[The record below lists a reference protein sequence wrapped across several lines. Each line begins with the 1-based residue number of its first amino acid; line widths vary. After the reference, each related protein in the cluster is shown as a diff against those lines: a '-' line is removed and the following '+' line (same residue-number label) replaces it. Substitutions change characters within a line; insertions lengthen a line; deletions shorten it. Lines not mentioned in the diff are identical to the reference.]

1 MLAGDICEF
10 LPQLNLRKTQGL
22 GSALKALR
30 LLTPSRDLHLRR
42 LSNTQEEVFIG
53 ELRGEPVTANDLG
66 TALN

>member
-30 LLTPSRDLHLRR
+30 PLTPSRDLHLRR

-53 ELRGEPVTANDLG
+53 ELRGEPVTANDLE